1 MLLRII
7 VIHTN
12 YRSDQQ
18 GKLRI
23 KLFKGKSISY
33 DIYCKQKCIR
43 SLVFQNKDGINQKN
57 LIAELQ
63 YRSMVISISRI
74 WLVVFVRITSFIAR
88 RINLS

>member
-74 WLVVFVRITSFIAR
+74 
-88 RINLS
+88 